1 MKDLDAR
8 KKIDA
13 QREVDIQI
21 SNYLASNGNTYEP
34 FYFSLKQ
41 KLEYAKKIK
50 NLDIR
55 EEMIELANT
64 ALNRD
69 K

>member
-1 MKDLDAR
+1 MLGFSKKLKSKDIELISSLQGI
-8 KKIDA
+8 KKTK
-13 QREVDIQI
+13 Q
-21 SNYLASNGNTYEP
+21 LAKKYHNRAIE
-34 FYFSLKQ
+34 F
-41 KLEYAKKIK
+41 AKKIK

-55 EEMIELANT
+55 KEMIELADI

>member
-1 MKDLDAR
+1 MVADA
-8 KKIDA
+8 
-13 QREVDIQI
+13 
-21 SNYLASNGNTYEP
+21 YH
-34 FYFSLKQ
+34 Q
-41 KLEYAKKIK
+41 KAVEYAKKIK

>member
-1 MKDLDAR
+1 MLGFSKKLKSKDIELISSLQGI
-8 KKIDA
+8 KKTK
-13 QREVDIQI
+13 Q
-21 SNYLASNGNTYEP
+21 LAKKYHNRSIE
-34 FYFSLKQ
+34 F
-41 KLEYAKKIK
+41 AKKIK

-55 EEMIELANT
+55 KEMIELADI

>member
-1 MKDLDAR
+1 MHII
-8 KKIDA
+8 KKRLSM
-13 QREVDIQI
+13 Q
-21 SNYLASNGNTYEP
+21 
-34 FYFSLKQ
+34 
-41 KLEYAKKIK
+41 KKIK